1 MRHKKKGRRL
11 GRTSS
16 HRKAMM
22 RNLAASLFLTE
33 RDDEYYEGLT
43 QADGVTVVNPPAHKG
58 RVTTTL
64 QKAKEV
70 RPLVEKCITI
80 AKKALPAIDAAADLA
95 SDDDRNSAAWKT
107 WREGEGWKK
116 WNAAIA
122 PAVTARRR
130 AFSLLRDK
138 EAVEIL
144 FDEIAPRMEDR
155 PGGYTRVLKL
165 ANVRL
170 GDAGAQ
176 AILEFVGQHDRVKQ
190 KSQKPAFV
198 DNDDA
203 ASDEEAAEET
213 TDDSAAAAATAGTA
227 AAAGAAATAT
237 EEAEA
242 DTEASETETETETEA
257 EAEAEVKSPK
267 GLGPDDLKV
276 VEGIGPKC
284 EEALKAG
291 GIGTWKELADSTPE
305 KITEILTAAE
315 GNFSGQVPTTWPD
328 QAAMAVA
335 GDWDKLEK
343 WQDELDGGKLPE

>member
-16 HRKAMM
+16 HRKAML

-33 RDDEYYEGLT
+33 RDDEFYEGLT
-43 QADGVTVVNPPAHKG
+43 QADGVSVVNPPAHKG

-80 AKKALPAIDAAADLA
+80 AKKALPAIDAAAELE
-95 SDDDRNSAAWKT
+95 SSDDRNSAAWKS
-107 WREGEGWKK
+107 WREGDGWKK
-116 WNAAIA
+116 WNAAVA
-122 PAVTARRR
+122 PAVNARRR

-176 AILEFVGQHDRVKQ
+176 AILEFVGKNDRVKQ

-198 DNDDA
+198 DNDAADEKEEKKEEKVEETSADDA
-203 ASDEEAAEET
+203 A
-213 TDDSAAAAATAGTA
+213 TDDAAGAATAGAVAAGAGAATAAAATD
-227 AAAGAAATAT
+227 
-237 EEAEA
+237 EA
-242 DTEASETETETETEA
+242 DSGA

-315 GNFSGQVPTTWPD
+315 GNFSGQVPTTWPE

-335 GDWDKLEK
+335 GDWEKLEK